1 MVERERVT
9 KRACAFCMHPDR
21 DELEDMLTEGQLD
34 PKILDKDMGWRT
46 NTTDRHQRNHM
57 GEYHVGANPSCPLC
71 SDTRRSEFEAAYYG
85 QEMSS
90 EVMAVGAEMNTLRM
104 NVERLNQQLTELLD
118 DGSVFDEH
126 FVKDAVSLHKEVRE
140 SIKDLLRHKDE
151 WSGVSEQTTNQTIN
165 ILKVELGKESPDAW
179 RRIRQNLMEQYEV
192 EIE

>member
-1 MVERERVT
+1 
-9 KRACAFCMHPDR
+9 
-21 DELEDMLTEGQLD
+21 
-34 PKILDKDMGWRT
+34 
-46 NTTDRHQRNHM
+46 
-57 GEYHVGANPSCPLC
+57 
-71 SDTRRSEFEAAYYG
+71 
-85 QEMSS
+85 
-90 EVMAVGAEMNTLRM
+90 MNTLRM